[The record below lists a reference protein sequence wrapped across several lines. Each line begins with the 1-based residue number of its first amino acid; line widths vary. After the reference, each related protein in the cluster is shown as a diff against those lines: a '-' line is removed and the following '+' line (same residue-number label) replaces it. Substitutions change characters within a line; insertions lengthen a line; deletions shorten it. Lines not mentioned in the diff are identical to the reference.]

1 MGKID
6 ATSEAGKHTGEVNAL
21 VYDHDHVYSGGA
33 DGVINVSNLRQK
45 KIIKTNLFQTH
56 IFFLVH

>member
-21 VYDHDHVYSGGA
+21 VYDYDHVYSGGA
-33 DGVINVSNLRQK
+33 DGVINVRIFQK
-45 KIIKTNLFQTH
+45 KIIKTNLSQSQ
-56 IFFLVH
+56 IFFPIH